1 MGFERP
7 LAWEP
12 LCVSGNFLKGARNY
26 RETTNGDA
34 TSEGSRLRRVRHG
47 LSGRW
52 GPAGKQTSATPS
64 GFLLAAAEG
73 WAAPSR
79 RQAPP

>member
-12 LCVSGNFLKGARNY
+12 LCVSGNFLKGAPNY

-34 TSEGSRLRRVRHG
+34 TSEGSRLRRVCHG

-64 GFLLAAAEG
+64 GFLPAAAEG